1 MKNPNQKAKRDLPSL
16 RLSLNALLKIADE
29 IIKEVQYS
37 EDDHLG
43 FMALCFLSK
52 QIDHSRSIL
61 RLIPSRDVVLVAR
74 SMIEGLC
81 QLLWAAKEP
90 KVLPLR
96 WRAFAWVHDWRVL
109 HTQISAGVPIDPTR
123 SRTIDDALRQH
134 GDQFLKPRAR
144 KARESGSS
152 LPDDPYYENWRTVH
166 SIRQICECV
175 GGGDLYLKLY
185 KPFSDWHHWGAGGL
199 GDALVRQQ
207 NRVVYSSLSAIDSAA
222 ALATG
227 FQCLLQTVQHT
238 DTHLDIGMTPMITE
252 IRDEFLRLHGEPSN

>member
-1 MKNPNQKAKRDLPSL
+1 MENANQKAKRDLPSL
-16 RLSLNALLKIADE
+16 RLSLNGLLKIADE
-29 IIKEVQYS
+29 IINDVQYS

-61 RLIPSRDVVLVAR
+61 RLIPSRDAVLVAR

-81 QLLWAAKEP
+81 QLLWAAKDP

-109 HTQISAGVPIDPTR
+109 RAQISAGVPIDSTR
-123 SRTIDDALRQH
+123 CLAIDDALLQH
-134 GDQFLKPRAR
+134 GNQFLKPKAR
-144 KARESGSS
+144 KALDRGSP
-152 LPDDPYYENWRTVH
+152 LPDDPYYESWRTVH
-166 SIRQICECV
+166 SIRQICESV
-175 GGGDLYLKLY
+175 GGEDLYLKLY

-207 NRVVYSSLSAIDSAA
+207 NRVVYSSLSETDSAS

-227 FQCLLQTVQHT
+227 FQCLLQTVQVT
-238 DTHLDIGMTPMITE
+238 DTHLDIGMATRITE
-252 IRDEFLRLHGEPSN
+252 MRDEFVRLHGEPSN